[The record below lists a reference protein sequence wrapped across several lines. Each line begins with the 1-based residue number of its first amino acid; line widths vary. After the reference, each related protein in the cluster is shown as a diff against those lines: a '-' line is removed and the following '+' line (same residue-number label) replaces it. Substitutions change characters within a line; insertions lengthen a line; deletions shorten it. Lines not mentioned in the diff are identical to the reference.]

1 MTAEQF
7 TKIIV
12 KKDFL
17 TDEGNTLKAGLEVE
31 FEDLDGDLVI
41 VSYDHWREGCGD
53 WTQATIEVLPAEFLE
68 EVTYGV
74 IDRRPFVK
82 PQ

>member
-1 MTAEQF
+1 MTTEQF

-41 VSYDHWREGCGD
+41 VSYNHWRGFD
-53 WTQATIEVLPAEFLE
+53 APIAALPAEYLE
-68 EVTYGV
+68 EIIYGV
-74 IDRRPFVK
+74 IERRPFVK

>member
-1 MTAEQF
+1 MTTEQF

-31 FEDLDGDLVI
+31 FEDFDGDLIV
-41 VSYDHWREGCGD
+41 VSYNHWRGG
-53 WTQATIEVLPAEFLE
+53 ASFAALPAEFLE
-68 EVTYGV
+68 EIIYGV
-74 IDRRPFVK
+74 IERRPFVE

>member
-31 FEDLDGDLVI
+31 FADLDGDLVI
-41 VSYDHWREGCGD
+41 VSYNHWRGD
-53 WTQATIEVLPAEFLE
+53 SSIDALPAEFLE

>member
-1 MTAEQF
+1 MTTEQF

-41 VSYDHWREGCGD
+41 VSYNHWRGD
-53 WTQATIEVLPAEFLE
+53 ASIAALPAEYLE
-68 EVTYGV
+68 EIIYGV
-74 IDRRPFVK
+74 IERRPFIK